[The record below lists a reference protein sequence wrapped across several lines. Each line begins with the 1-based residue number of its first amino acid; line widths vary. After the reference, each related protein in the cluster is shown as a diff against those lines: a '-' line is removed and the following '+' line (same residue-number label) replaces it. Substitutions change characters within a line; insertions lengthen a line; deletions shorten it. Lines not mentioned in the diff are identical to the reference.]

1 MLFQFILLK
10 LILYLLLKW
19 QKYENEQKEAGIGP
33 YFKLLRDTRLAQIY
47 ALHIIS
53 MTNTEELLVLHKVL
67 ASWQMQELQLCKID
81 PAGATIFSVS
91 DNFLWG
97 SFSFTSKF
105 MRQFLAQFSRRI
117 FQLEEKELFNL
128 LFPGSKISTFGE
140 SSVKGRIPI
149 ESSIRGFTEA
159 QLLNKL
165 AR

>member
-53 MTNTEELLVLHKVL
+53 MTNIEELLV
-67 ASWQMQELQLCKID
+67 SWQMQELQLCKID

-149 ESSIRGFTEA
+149 ESSIRGFMEA
-159 QLLNKL
+159 QLLKISL
-165 AR
+165 MILY